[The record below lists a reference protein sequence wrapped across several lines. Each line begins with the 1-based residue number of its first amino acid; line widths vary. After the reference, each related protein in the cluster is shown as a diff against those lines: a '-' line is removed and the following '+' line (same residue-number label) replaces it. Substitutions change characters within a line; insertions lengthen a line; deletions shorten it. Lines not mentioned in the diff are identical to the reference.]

1 MSRIDRRTNSPAM
14 SAKKVAL
21 CAAIAVGAVIVAIQS
36 IVAYNQRE
44 YNTIIADSPKYVTTK
59 FEVSGRVQG
68 VSFRKHTKA
77 KADELRL
84 MGWCRNTR
92 RGTVEGEYE
101 AIQLLASITPNRL
114 AQGLPSVKEYGD
126 RDLGVEEAVFRE
138 WLCNIGSPR
147 SSIDACTFSKKF
159 VSDTNVFDEF
169 RIIK

>member
-1 MSRIDRRTNSPAM
+1 M
-14 SAKKVAL
+14 SAKKLAL
-21 CAAIAVGAVIVAIQS
+21 CAAVLVAAVLLAIQS
-36 IVAYNQRE
+36 IVTSNQRE

-77 KADELRL
+77 KAEELGL

-101 AIQLLASITPNRL
+101 ARQLSASQR
-114 AQGLPSVKEYGD
+114 LPSVKEYGD
-126 RDLGVEEAVFRE
+126 SDLGVEEAAFKE

-147 SSIDACTFSKKF
+147 SSIDKCTFSKKF
-159 VSDTNVFDEF
+159 VSDTNIFDEF